1 MWGQEA
7 AHCHGHLWPD
17 IDGDGFRDNIT
28 SREDP
33 SLRRLENGN
42 FTAKLVWVNDLDPGV
57 LRDSGLVT
65 AGIC

>member
-7 AHCHGHLWPD
+7 VHCHGHLCPD

-42 FTAKLVWVNDLDPGV
+42 FTAKLV
-57 LRDSGLVT
+57 
-65 AGIC
+65 